1 MSGKQDI
8 KLLCSVVNQV
18 KNQRIRQCG
27 YSAYQWTFG
36 RDPDFPDVI
45 LSGGTPD
52 LEAVAATTADQELEK
67 RIGHDEL
74 LQAHLNRSFT
84 LYKPP
89 IALRKTGA
97 TRRVDHKTRNTGPH
111 LGATT
116 RVEHK
121 KGVYDVPAPII
132 AGHQQARGE

>member
-1 MSGKQDI
+1 M
-8 KLLCSVVNQV
+8 VVTQ
-18 KNQRIRQCG
+18 
-27 YSAYQWTFG
+27 T
-36 RDPDFPDVI
+36 
-45 LSGGTPD
+45 GGN
-52 LEAVAATTADQELEK
+52 QELEK

-121 KGVYDVPAPII
+121 TGVYDVPAPII